1 MAVDGQVQAAGAA
14 GGQPLQFPFG
24 GADARQHFVGQ
35 RRHAQ
40 ARGGQASGA
49 GAAVQQRRAQPG
61 LQVAQLMGQG

>member
-24 GADARQHFVGQ
+24 GADARQHFIGQ
-35 RRHAQ
+35 RQHAQ
-40 ARGGQASGA
+40 ARGGQARRT

-61 LQVAQLMGQG
+61 LQIAQLV